1 VLLECFWH
9 GLATIEKWNEE
20 SRMATTPPSEPKLW
34 VTLLKLVLGAFLLSA
49 LVVGVLWYFA
59 KQQEEESSQSTGKP
73 NLPSWGIVSDHP
85 VRNQR

>member
-1 VLLECFWH
+1 
-9 GLATIEKWNEE
+9 
-20 SRMATTPPSEPKLW
+20 MATTPLSEPKLW

-59 KQQEEESSQSTGKP
+59 NQQEEENSQSSGKLK
-73 NLPSWGIVSDHP
+73 LPSWGIVSDNP